1 MHKATIEVELDAAGQ
16 PARAEALATIAAP
29 PARVWQFVSA
39 VEQYPGTV
47 PMLHKVRRVGDRVTA
62 QLKFKVSF
70 FSVGFEFT
78 ADATYENERWLELC
92 GIGGEPRDLRIRFD
106 LEDAGN
112 GTTRVRAGI
121 SFDMFSLGW
130 LAKYFLK
137 NHPEITFGIFP
148 GCALALVDSMR
159 KAAER

>member
-1 MHKATIEVELDAAGQ
+1 MKKATLEVEQDGAGQ
-16 PARAEALATIAAP
+16 PTRAEAVGIIAAP
-29 PARVWQFVSA
+29 PAKVWQFVSA
-39 VEQYPGTV
+39 VEHYPGTV

-62 QLKFKVSF
+62 QLRFKVSF

-78 ADATYENERWLELC
+78 ADARYEEGKWLELV
-92 GIGGEPRDLRIRFD
+92 GVAGEPRDLRIRFD
-106 LEDAGN
+106 LDDAGG
-112 GTTRVRAGI
+112 GTTRVRASI

-137 NHPEITFGIFP
+137 SHPEIQFGIFP
-148 GCALALVDSMR
+148 GCALALVESMR